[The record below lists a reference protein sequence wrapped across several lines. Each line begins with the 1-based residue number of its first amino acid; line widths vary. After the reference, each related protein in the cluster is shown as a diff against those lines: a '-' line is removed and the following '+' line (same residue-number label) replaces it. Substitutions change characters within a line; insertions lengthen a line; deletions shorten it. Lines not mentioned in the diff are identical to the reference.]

1 MALRS
6 TYWIPHGDELIDL
19 PDRESRI
26 MRQKISEAT
35 VGDRSPVRVVISPHG
50 IGLSKNIGV
59 IMTEHLHGTYRIKKG
74 LITARYQNDRKLAEI
89 IIEAFPELTE
99 RVTFA
104 SSSGPVSVFPVDFGT
119 IIPLKFFK
127 HGDLVMI
134 GQPRINRREDLVRF
148 GSQLFSAVSGY
159 EKEVSVIFSAD
170 MAHTHIRDGP
180 YGYSEDAAKYDEIVQ
195 GYFRDQN
202 FSEAIKLSDSLI
214 ANAKPDS
221 FWNLLIMSG
230 FLAES
235 GEKMKFEYYYVEQHF
250 GMLFAH
256 T

>member
-1 MALRS
+1 MVLRC

-19 PDRESRI
+19 PDKESRI

-35 VGDRSPVRVVISPHG
+35 ALDRSPVRVVISPHG
-50 IGLSKNIGV
+50 IGLTKNIGI

-74 LITARYQNDRKLAEI
+74 LITARYSNDRKLAEI
-89 IIEAFPELTE
+89 IVNSFPEFTE
-99 RVTFA
+99 KVTFA

-127 HGDLVMI
+127 RGDIVMI
-134 GQPRINRREDLVRF
+134 GQPRINRKEVLVRF
-148 GSQLFSAVSGY
+148 GRQLFKSVSEY

-170 MAHTHIRDGP
+170 MAHTHTKDGP
-180 YGYSEDAAKYDEIVQ
+180 YGFSEDAAKYDEIVQ
-195 GYFRDQN
+195 GYFKNQT
-202 FSEAIKLSDSLI
+202 FSEAMDITDAMI
-214 ANAKPDS
+214 VNAKPDS
-221 FWNLLIMSG
+221 YWNLLILSG

-235 GEKMKFEYYYVEQHF
+235 GERMKFENYYVEQHF